1 MVQNG
6 PFYIAWAGQDSD
18 HSLNLQVSQSGAFQ
32 PDYKATYDD
41 ASENGLAV
49 ALFRQ
54 RVYISWTGTDGRLN
68 LAVLSPGE
76 FHVFGL
82 LP

>member
-1 MVQNG
+1 
-6 PFYIAWAGQDSD
+6 
-18 HSLNLQVSQSGAFQ
+18 LNLQLSLNGAFAS
-32 PDYKATYDD
+32 DYKATYKDTSD
-41 ASENGLAV
+41 NGLAL

-54 RVYISWTGTDGRLN
+54 RVYVAWTGTDGRLN
-68 LAVLSPGE
+68 VAVLSPGE